1 MPIILS
7 QMLEA
12 YRWIGALLVLSAHST
27 NLFVSLHDIM
37 TAPHAAPVYV
47 WWFAASFEL
56 GHQAVLGFFVM
67 SGYLVGGSVLASIRK
82 GKDFLREYAI
92 HRFARIYVVTVPALI
107 LTFIVDSFGRK
118 FLPNADFYDL
128 PLFAGHYSASVFIG
142 NVLNFQEFTPRPTA
156 PTARCGRSPASFGI
170 TSPSRCSWPRWRA
183 TIPTGSVTAASRSES
198 RFFYRWRARRGFASA
213 SCSGSSARWRACR
226 SGR

>member
-56 GHQAVLGFFVM
+56 GHQAVLGFFQPLWTR
-67 SGYLVGGSVLASIRK
+67 G
-82 GKDFLREYAI
+82 
-92 HRFARIYVVTVPALI
+92 
-107 LTFIVDSFGRK
+107 VDPGRRD
-118 FLPNADFYDL
+118 A
-128 PLFAGHYSASVFIG
+128 
-142 NVLNFQEFTPRPTA
+142 
-156 PTARCGRSPASFGI
+156 
-170 TSPSRCSWPRWRA
+170 
-183 TIPTGSVTAASRSES
+183 
-198 RFFYRWRARRGFASA
+198 
-213 SCSGSSARWRACR
+213 
-226 SGR
+226 